1 MMMLMVM
8 TLVIVKVMVADTM
21 FEMEMM
27 ITKLMVMVIETVM

>member
-1 MMMLMVM
+1 MLMVM

-27 ITKLMVMVIETVM
+27 ITKMMVMVIETVM

>member
-8 TLVIVKVMVADTM
+8 SLVIVKVMVADTM

>member
-8 TLVIVKVMVADTM
+8 TLVIVKLMVADTM

>member
-8 TLVIVKVMVADTM
+8 TLVIVKLTVADTM

-27 ITKLMVMVIETVM
+27 ITKMMVMVIETVM